1 MLRTSY
7 HFNEY
12 GAGPAKTFKGFI
24 ILPEQPYKDPCRWKA
39 SRYFSMH
46 QKYYE
51 GLSQMGF
58 VNICNALQFG
68 KEKNW
73 TTIWTYN
80 NVSL

>member
-1 MLRTSY
+1 
-7 HFNEY
+7 
-12 GAGPAKTFKGFI
+12 
-24 ILPEQPYKDPCRWKA
+24 
-39 SRYFSMH
+39 MH

-51 GLSQMGF
+51 ELSQMGF